1 MTEMELYLS
10 KVAILAELSQYLQE
24 EYYYRL
30 KTHVKIPRAPPK
42 KKTVKTK
49 TKPKKYLKNQ

>member
-1 MTEMELYLS
+1 MTTIAQMTEMELYLS

-30 KTHVKIPRAPPK
+30 KTHVKIPRALPK
-42 KKTVKTK
+42 KK
-49 TKPKKYLKNQ
+49 KP